1 MTDRPSKYEM
11 MMQIAHV
18 VKARS
23 TCSRLQVGCIL
34 TNLDPYRFR
43 TGATYPE
50 SVTPWDRHTSHTRI
64 LAMGYN
70 GMEAGGKNECDSTEP
85 GQCGCIH
92 AEQNALIK
100 AAPGPKACFVTTS
113 PCLMCARL
121 MINAGVQMVYYDKPY
136 RDLSGLKLLELN
148 DVRIGDMGGINYDT

>member
-1 MTDRPSKYEM
+1 MM

-18 VKARS
+18 VRRRS
-23 TCSRLQVGCIL
+23 TCSRHRVGCVI
-34 TNLDPYRFR
+34 TNLDPYRFA

-50 SVTPWDRHTSHTRI
+50 SVSPWDKRTSHTRI

-70 GMEAGGKNECDSTEP
+70 GMEAGGKNECDSSQP

-100 AAPGPKACFVTTS
+100 AAPGLKAVFVTMS

-121 MINAGVQMVYYDKPY
+121 MINAGAQAIYYDDEY
-136 RDLSGLKLLELN
+136 RDPAGILLLRDHRLVVERL
-148 DVRIGDMGGINYDT
+148 VSRGR